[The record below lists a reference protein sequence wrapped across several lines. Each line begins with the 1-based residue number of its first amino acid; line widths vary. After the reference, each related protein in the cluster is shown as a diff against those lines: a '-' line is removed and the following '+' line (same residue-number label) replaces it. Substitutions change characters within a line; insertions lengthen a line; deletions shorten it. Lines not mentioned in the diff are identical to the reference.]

1 MIDVNRLDWDDWN
14 IEHISRHEV
23 SQEDVETASHSD
35 PILFK
40 QSYKNCLVILDPAPD
55 SRNLAVIIG
64 WVPGASEDLYYV
76 FTARPAD
83 LAERRFYHRVK
94 GGPTK

>member
-1 MIDVNRLDWDDWN
+1 MIAVDQLDWDDWN
-14 IEHISRHEV
+14 IEHISRHGV
-23 SQEDVETASHSD
+23 TREDVENACHRV

-40 QSYKNCLVILDPAPD
+40 QSYNNRLVILGPAPD
-55 SRNLAVIIG
+55 SRNLAVAIG
-64 WVPGASEDLYYV
+64 RVPGVSKGLYYV

-83 LAERRFYHRVK
+83 RAERRFYHRVK